1 MYEYKAKLVRVI
13 DGDTIS
19 LDVDLGFYT
28 SRTETFRLYGV
39 DTKELHD
46 KIPEGKVLAIQ
57 AREYVKNQL
66 ADKPLIVKT
75 LKDKED
81 KYGRMLALV
90 FIEGDDE
97 SLNNKLVTLGLAVPY
112 YL

>member
-1 MYEYKAKLVRVI
+1 MYEYKATLVRVI
-13 DGDTIS
+13 DGDTVS

-39 DTKELHD
+39 NTAELRS
-46 KIPEGKVLAIQ
+46 INPEEKRAALEAK
-57 AREYVKNQL
+57 EYVTRQL
-66 ADKPLIVKT
+66 TFKSLIIKT
-75 LKDKED
+75 FKDKED

-97 SLNNKLVTLGLAVPY
+97 SLNNKLVSTGLAAPY
-112 YL
+112 YV

>member
-1 MYEYKAKLVRVI
+1 MYEYRATLVRVI

-28 SRTETFRLYGV
+28 SRTETFRLYGI
-39 DTKELHD
+39 DTKELHS
-46 KIPEGKVLAIQ
+46 KIPAEKVSALEAK
-57 AREYVKNQL
+57 EYVENQL
-66 ADKPLIVKT
+66 ADKQLIIKT

-90 FIEGDDE
+90 FTEDDDE

-112 YL
+112 FV